1 MNEPASTVPIELSLV
16 VCLYFEEECV
26 EEFIRQVNDAL
37 KAVEFEWEL
46 VFVDDGSRDRTVEIV
61 TEIAASDPRIKLV
74 VLSRNHGK
82 EAAITAGISHVSGE
96 VMILMDPDLQDPPDR
111 ILDFYEK
118 CKSGYDLVWGIRQQ
132 QSRGISEA
140 LTSAVFWRTLRGMTG
155 LPIPVGVAVMR
166 SFSRR
171 FAEAFLQ
178 FPESNRFIEG
188 VFASI
193 GLKTTTMKVEN
204 RPRFAGQSKFNFRK
218 RMQLAFRAITAFSER
233 PLMLTVG
240 LGVFG
245 LIGSLALA
253 SFFLIR
259 KVAFDVGLLGW
270 TSTVVVVVFMGS
282 LNLVMVGLTGLYVGR
297 IYREVKGRPLFLV
310 QDRVNVRQM
319 HSTGGAGNSSL

>member
-1 MNEPASTVPIELSLV
+1 MIAPHSASTVELSLV

-26 EEFIRQVNDAL
+26 EEFIRQVRAAL
-37 KAVEFEWEL
+37 ADVDFEWEL

-61 TEIAASDPRIKLV
+61 TEIAAADPRIKLV
-74 VLSRNHGK
+74 VLSRNYGK
-82 EAAITAGISHVSGE
+82 EAAITAGVSHASGN

-111 ILDFYEK
+111 ILDFYNK

-140 LTSAVFWRTLRGMTG
+140 ITSALFWKTLRKMTG

-171 FAEAFLQ
+171 FADAFLR
-178 FPESNRFIEG
+178 FPEANRFIEG

-193 GLKTTTMKVEN
+193 GLKTTQMEVEN
-204 RPRFAGQSKFNFRK
+204 RPRFAGQSKFNFSK
-218 RMQLAFRAITAFSER
+218 RMKLAFRAITAFSER
-233 PLMLTVG
+233 PLVLTVG

-245 LIGSLALA
+245 LMGSLTLAL
-253 SFFLIR
+253 FFLIR
-259 KVAFDVGLLGW
+259 KLAFDVGLLGW

-297 IYREVKGRPLFLV
+297 IYREVKGRPVFLV
-310 QDRVNVRQM
+310 QDRINVEQVRNSAEVVNR
-319 HSTGGAGNSSL
+319 